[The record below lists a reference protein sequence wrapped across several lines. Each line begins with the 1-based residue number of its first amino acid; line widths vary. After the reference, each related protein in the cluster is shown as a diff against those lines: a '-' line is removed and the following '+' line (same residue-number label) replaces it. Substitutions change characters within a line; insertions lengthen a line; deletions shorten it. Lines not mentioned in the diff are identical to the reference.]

1 MARRRINGTPK
12 IADGSE
18 RIRAARAGPRK
29 GFATRPRAL
38 PRAGASPSLSGV
50 PGVAN
55 DWQRVILPLARCS
68 YCHSGGAPYLLPTFG
83 RSHLP
88 KPPPVPDVLQ
98 GTLDL
103 LILKT
108 LSLAPMHGWGLSHR
122 IQQLS
127 RDALQ
132 VGQGSIYPALV
143 RLEQRGWIDT
153 EWRVTENNRRAK
165 YYRLTAAG
173 RRALGEELASWRH
186 FVGAVELVLGTT

>member
-1 MARRRINGTPK
+1 MANT
-12 IADGSE
+12 
-18 RIRAARAGPRK
+18 
-29 GFATRPRAL
+29 
-38 PRAGASPSLSGV
+38 
-50 PGVAN
+50 
-55 DWQRVILPLARCS
+55 
-68 YCHSGGAPYLLPTFG
+68 
-83 RSHLP
+83 
-88 KPPPVPDVLQ
+88 PPVPTDVLQ

-108 LSLAPMHGWGLSHR
+108 LSLAPMHGWGLSQR

-165 YYRLTAAG
+165 YYRLTTAG
-173 RRALGEELASWRH
+173 RRALGQELASWRY
-186 FVGAVELVLGTT
+186 FVAAVEMVVGTT